1 MTAHFLCTSTYAVQP
16 GDDVLILAAAGG
28 VGLLLIQMVKARG
41 GRVIAVTSTE
51 EKMELARG
59 AGADETI
66 GYEGFSE
73 KARELTGGVAVVYD
87 SVGAT
92 TFEDGI
98 DALRPRGMMV
108 LFGQSAGPAPAYDP
122 QRLQARSLYITRPGL
137 PNYTATR
144 EELLDA
150 RRGRARVGRGRFP
163 GRADRRALP
172 ARGRGPRAPGPRG
185 APHDRQTPVDPLTTY
200 QADRRVLCWGA

>member
-1 MTAHFLCTSTYAVQP
+1 MTAHYLCISTYAVQP

-51 EKMELARG
+51 EKAELARG

-66 GYEGFSE
+66 GYEGFSD
-73 KARELTGGVAVVYD
+73 KARELTGGKGVAVVYD

-108 LFGQSAGPAPAYDP
+108 LYGMSAGPAPAYDP
-122 QRLQARSLYITRPGL
+122 QRLQARSLYITRPGTAAL
-137 PNYTATR
+137 HGHARGAAGSAPATCSAGSRTARSTCGSASATR
-144 EELLDA
+144 SRTRAA
-150 RRGRARVGRGRFP
+150 RTRIS
-163 GRADRRALP
+163 RRAGRP
-172 ARGRGPRAPGPRG
+172 AS
-185 APHDRQTPVDPLTTY
+185 
-200 QADRRVLCWGA
+200 CC

>member
-1 MTAHFLCTSTYAVQP
+1 M
-16 GDDVLILAAAGG
+16 LILAAAGG

-51 EKMELARG
+51 EKAELARG

-73 KARELTGGVAVVYD
+73 TARELTGGKGVAVVYD

-108 LFGQSAGPAPAYDP
+108 LYGHVGRAGARLRPAAAAGALALHHAPGAAALHGHARRTAGSARATCSTGS
-122 QRLQARSLYITRPGL
+122 RTARSTCGSAS
-137 PNYTATR
+137 ATR
-144 EELLDA
+144 SRTRAA
-150 RRGRARVGRGRFP
+150 RTRTS
-163 GRADRRALP
+163 RRAGRP
-172 ARGRGPRAPGPRG
+172 ASS
-185 APHDRQTPVDPLTTY
+185 
-200 QADRRVLCWGA
+200 C